1 MNTLKIISTSLI
13 LFFAIFI
20 DVAFKH
26 YVELGARQSARY
38 DLENMRNCTN
48 ELLSDSVVDNNS
60 VEKALKI
67 CAGKAR
73 TTPTGDAFAFDT
85 KTLDFVFDPS
95 LDCYVEGGKKMTVD
109 SECTLHL
116 DKVKCAKALE
126 VMTRGWDSDG
136 TTKLSWQFNSGIE
149 YLEFVVLPEELL
161 GYDNAKR
168 GGKEKPHQI
177 VLVQGIQE
185 DELMAKYINF
195 RLLLFTS
202 CAVIM
207 FFTLLLAKC
216 AEVNNDRERE

>member
-1 MNTLKIISTSLI
+1 MSTLKVISVSLI

-48 ELLSDSVVDNNS
+48 ELLHNTTVDNTS

-95 LDCYVEGGKKMTVD
+95 LDCYVEGGKKMTIE
-109 SECTLHL
+109 SECSLHKNPEKCTEALNTL
-116 DKVKCAKALE
+116 V
-126 VMTRGWDSDG
+126 RGWDSDSN
-136 TTKLSWQFNSGIE
+136 TRLSWQFDDATE

-161 GYDNAKR
+161 GYDNIRR
-168 GGKEKPHQI
+168 GGKDKPHQI
-177 VLVQGIQE
+177 ILVQGIQE
-185 DELMAKYINF
+185 DELMEKYSKF
-195 RLLLFTS
+195 RVLLFAS

-207 FFTLLLAKC
+207 LFTLLLAKC
-216 AEVNNDRERE
+216 AEVKNDRERE

>member
-1 MNTLKIISTSLI
+1 MNTLKVISVSLI

-38 DLENMRNCTN
+38 DLENMKNCTN
-48 ELLSDSVVDNNS
+48 EILKDGVVDNNA

-109 SECTLHL
+109 SECSLHH
-116 DKVKCAKALE
+116 DKAECSQALS
-126 VMTRGWDSDG
+126 VMTRGYDSDAS
-136 TTKLSWQFNSGIE
+136 TKLSWQFNSGIE
-149 YLEFVVLPEELL
+149 YLEFVVLPEELF
-161 GYDNAKR
+161 GYDNIKR

-185 DELMAKYINF
+185 DELMEKYSKF
-195 RLLLFTS
+195 RLVLFAS
-202 CAVIM
+202 CAIIM
-207 FFTLLLAKC
+207 LFTLLLAKC
-216 AEVNNDRERE
+216 AEVKRDESRQ

>member
-1 MNTLKIISTSLI
+1 MNTLKVISVSLI

-38 DLENMRNCTN
+38 DLENMKNCTN
-48 ELLSDSVVDNNS
+48 EILKDGVVDNNS

-109 SECTLHL
+109 SECSLHHE
-116 DKVKCAKALE
+116 KAECAKALS
-126 VMTRGWDSDG
+126 VMTRGYDSDAS
-136 TTKLSWQFNSGIE
+136 TKLSWQFNKWIE
-149 YLEFVVLPEELL
+149 YLEFVVLPEELF
-161 GYDNAKR
+161 GYDNVKR

-185 DELMAKYINF
+185 DELMEKYSKF
-195 RLLLFTS
+195 RLVLFAS
-202 CAVIM
+202 CAIIM
-207 FFTLLLAKC
+207 LFTLLLAKC
-216 AEVNNDRERE
+216 AEVKRDESRP